1 MSSKSALK
9 KLKKKSKKL
18 TSKSLKQLNALT
30 ANSSKVTYIQ
40 PQLKKELGQLSEQV
54 VGNVVS
60 ELIQPL
66 NPLLSWFRKEGVR
79 DGGFSEG
86 GIQAKQPQ
94 SAPTNRVNTPTNS
107 PANEASRSAAGA
119 VQIQPRSIA
128 QVPLKSPPCK
138 RCPALAGGNC
148 KCAMKKFNISL

>member
-18 TSKSLKQLNALT
+18 TTKSLTQLNALT
-30 ANSSKVTYIQ
+30 ANSSKVARIQ

-54 VGNVVS
+54 IGDVVS
-60 ELIQPL
+60 ELIHPL
-66 NPLLSWFRKEGVR
+66 SPLISWFN
-79 DGGFSEG
+79 DGGSR
-86 GIQAKQPQ
+86 ARMT
-94 SAPTNRVNTPTNS
+94 PTSRVNTPINQ
-107 PANEASRSAAGA
+107 PANEEVAVVNSVANNP

>member
-18 TSKSLKQLNALT
+18 TNKSLKQLNALT
-30 ANSSKVTYIQ
+30 ANTSKVTLLN
-40 PQLKKELGQLSEQV
+40 PQLKQELNQLSGQV

-66 NPLLSWFRKEGVR
+66 NPVLSWFNDSGQPSHIGPVSRVKMPI
-79 DGGFSEG
+79 ST
-86 GIQAKQPQ
+86 AKP
-94 SAPTNRVNTPTNS
+94 AATN
-107 PANEASRSAAGA
+107 A

-128 QVPLKSPPCK
+128 QLPLKTPPCK

-148 KCAMKKFNISL
+148 KCAMKKFNLN

>member
-30 ANSSKVTYIQ
+30 ANSSKVAQ
-40 PQLKKELGQLSEQV
+40 LNPQLKQELSHLSGQV
-54 VGNVVS
+54 IGDVVS
-60 ELIQPL
+60 ELVHPL
-66 NPLLSWFRKEGVR
+66 NPVLSWFNEGSQQRRVM
-79 DGGFSEG
+79 
-86 GIQAKQPQ
+86 
-94 SAPTNRVNTPTNS
+94 PTNRTKAPINPDISVTTAQPASVN
-107 PANEASRSAAGA
+107 A

-128 QVPLKSPPCK
+128 QIPLKTPPCK